1 MMAVGE
7 MVLHVLKNMSTSEGI
22 IYQLWGIVLWPP
34 DDMFVSTPN
43 GLIKNMAIETSNL
56 LVEGKSILTSQ
67 VKGVQISTPL
77 ANNT

>member
-1 MMAVGE
+1 
-7 MVLHVLKNMSTSEGI
+7 
-22 IYQLWGIVLWPP
+22 
-34 DDMFVSTPN
+34 MFVSTPN